1 MASCCTKGEI
11 SVKTV
16 TINGKT
22 HIVSGSILVYID
34 RLQLT
39 RNAIIERIDKDTYI
53 ITDKVTLDRPITSL
67 SSGYT
72 TTIKEG

>member
-1 MASCCTKGEI
+1 M
-11 SVKTV
+11 KTV
-16 TINGKT
+16 TINGKV
-22 HIVSGSILVYID
+22 HNVSGSILVYID

-53 ITDKVTLDRPITSL
+53 ITDKVTLDRPINRL

-72 TTIKEG
+72 TTIKD